1 MTGWEYSLAN
11 HSFIVDLR
19 PDIFMRTFFTATL
32 VFLASSCAFAADA
45 TSPVRQ
51 VMDITV
57 KNWSGEQEEWKYIFD
72 EDMLNSLFSKRFV
85 ETYHQAAKKPAYDTE
100 NNEPGD
106 PFGYDVVTSSQDG
119 CPIQELAIAP
129 AQPKDGGVNDVKV
142 SFKLW
147 SCMDE
152 NDMKNMVNE
161 VHFDVI
167 EVNGK
172 PVIDDIHRVGDDG
185 TDSLVVE
192 MDGIIKG
199 E

>member
-1 MTGWEYSLAN
+1 
-11 HSFIVDLR
+11 
-19 PDIFMRTFFTATL
+19 MRTFFTATFI
-32 VFLASSCAFAADA
+32 FLATSTAFAADA
-45 TSPVRQ
+45 TAPVRQ
-51 VMDITV
+51 IMDITV

-72 EDMLNSLFSKRFV
+72 EDMLTSLFSKQFAQ
-85 ETYHQAAKKPAYDTE
+85 TYREAAKKPAYDTE

-119 CPIQELAIAP
+119 CPIQELAITP
-129 AQPKDGGVNDVKV
+129 GTSKDGVTDVKV
-142 SFKLW
+142 TFKLW

-152 NDMKNMVNE
+152 AEMKSMVNE
-161 VHFDVI
+161 VNFDVVD
-167 EVNGK
+167 EDGK
-172 PVIDDIHRVGDDG
+172 PVISDIHRVGDDG

>member
-1 MTGWEYSLAN
+1 
-11 HSFIVDLR
+11 
-19 PDIFMRTFFTATL
+19 MRHFLTAISI
-32 VFLASSCAFAADA
+32 FLASTSAFAADA
-45 TSPVRQ
+45 TVPVRQ
-51 VMDITV
+51 IMDITV

-72 EDMLNSLFSKRFV
+72 EDMLTSVFSKHFAD
-85 ETYHQAAKKPAYDTE
+85 TYRQAAKKPAYDTE

-119 CPIQELAIAP
+119 CPIQDLAIAP
-129 AQPKDGGVNDVKV
+129 GTPKDDRVSDVKV

-152 NDMKNMVNE
+152 AEMKAMVNE

-167 EVNGK
+167 EENGK

-185 TDSLVVE
+185 TDSLLVE

-199 E
+199 EE